1 MYTIYADDALLYSPG
16 DEELSVLSPVLETQC
31 NAAGTLTFVLLPE
44 HPMYSALHKMRTRID
59 VRQDD
64 EIIWRGRV
72 LETETDF
79 YRQKTVTCEGELTYL
94 VDSVLH
100 PYKLADYDGTA
111 AGLFRLYLTRHNE
124 AVSEAQQFQI
134 GNVDIETLS
143 SVENTGYANTW
154 DEISDNLLD
163 IHGGFLRIRH
173 EDGARYLDWTKE
185 SGDTCAQVIRFGEN
199 LLDLSEY
206 VSASEVVT
214 CLIPYAGQSDSK
226 ITIASVNDGK
236 DYIEDAAGIAL
247 YGRIW
252 GVTEFDTKDASTL
265 LEMAKKNLQKRLEET
280 ITITISAVD
289 LHLLDVNAE
298 SFHVGNKVRVV
309 SLPHG
314 IDAEYTCT
322 AISLDLVNPDQSE
335 YTFGTPETG
344 MASTTAATSKAVE
357 VVDTSVEYLRQ
368 IVSDQNTHLL
378 LTDGLITAYT
388 QKKNENTDTL
398 NTVQTTLDGMNG
410 TLSAYVETVD
420 KHTQDITTVR
430 ADLDGMNGTLTAYAE
445 RLGDAESEIT
455 RVQVTLDGI
464 NGELTSKVS
473 KGDLISTI
481 NQTAGE
487 VKISASCINLEGYV
501 TTSEFETVSGWADN
515 FEGDTINCVTLSAFK
530 VNSDDG
536 EFGALS
542 IGDAHISDL
551 TLTGTATI
559 GSLTV
564 GGTSVAPRTLKIGE
578 SSCTFFAPEDA
589 TFELSD
595 MPGYDDA
602 LAAAKS
608 EGASSVHVQALEIAG
623 QNYHSSS
630 KYIEV
635 NLDTTLSNGSTE
647 EGLLSVNASSA
658 YNAGVSDVAI
668 SEITCVDISVGA
680 DTGRVRVVVKLSNGK
695 TRQQVFTLS

>member
-143 SVENTGYANTW
+143 SVENTGYGNTW
-154 DEISDNLLD
+154 DEISGNLLD
-163 IHGGFLRIRH
+163 IHGGFLRVRY
-173 EDGARYLDWTKE
+173 DGDVRYLDWTKE
-185 SGDTCAQVIRFGEN
+185 SGTSCGQVIRFGEN

-214 CLIPYAGQSDSK
+214 CLIPYAGQSGSQ
-226 ITIASVNDGK
+226 ITISSVNGGK

-252 GVTEFDTKDASTL
+252 GVTEFDAKDASTL
-265 LEMAKKNLQKRLEET
+265 LEMAKENLHKRLKET

-298 SFHVGNKVRVV
+298 SFRVGDKVRVV
-309 SLPHG
+309 SPPHG

-322 AISLDLVNPDQSE
+322 AISLDLVSPDQSE

-357 VVDTSVEYLRQ
+357 VVDSSVEYLRQ

-388 QKKNENTDTL
+388 QKTNENTDTL

-564 GGTSVAPRTLKIGE
+564 AKAAASWQKQTVVTGISDALRVSKTSQTITYATPEGGENTINVLTNVQVFAGGHYSTKEISYLGAGTSE
-578 SSCTFFAPEDA
+578 
-589 TFELSD
+589 
-595 MPGYDDA
+595 
-602 LAAAKS
+602 
-608 EGASSVHVQALEIAG
+608 
-623 QNYHSSS
+623 
-630 KYIEV
+630 
-635 NLDTTLSNGSTE
+635 
-647 EGLLSVNASSA
+647 
-658 YNAGVSDVAI
+658 
-668 SEITCVDISVGA
+668 
-680 DTGRVRVVVKLSNGK
+680 
-695 TRQQVFTLS
+695 

>member
-388 QKKNENTDTL
+388 QKTNENTDTL
-398 NTVQTTLDGMNG
+398 NTVQTTLDSMNG

-564 GGTSVAPRTLKIGE
+564 SKVAASWQKQTVVTGI
-578 SSCTFFAPEDA
+578 S
-589 TFELSD
+589 
-595 MPGYDDA
+595 DA
-602 LAAAKS
+602 LRVSKTSQTITYATPEGGENTINVLTNVQVFAGGHYSTKKINYLGA
-608 EGASSVHVQALEIAG
+608 GASE
-623 QNYHSSS
+623 
-630 KYIEV
+630 
-635 NLDTTLSNGSTE
+635 
-647 EGLLSVNASSA
+647 
-658 YNAGVSDVAI
+658 
-668 SEITCVDISVGA
+668 
-680 DTGRVRVVVKLSNGK
+680 
-695 TRQQVFTLS
+695 

>member
-59 VRQDD
+59 IRQDD

-143 SVENTGYANTW
+143 SVENTGYGNTW
-154 DEISDNLLD
+154 DEISDNLID
-163 IHGGFLRIRH
+163 IHGGFLRVRY
-173 EDGARYLDWTKE
+173 DGETRYLDWTKE
-185 SGDTCAQVIRFGEN
+185 SGTSCGQVIRFGEN

-214 CLIPYAGQSDSK
+214 CLIPYAGQGDSQ
-226 ITIASVNDGK
+226 ITIKSVNDGK
-236 DYIEDAAGIAL
+236 DYIEDEAGIAL

-252 GVTEFDTKDASTL
+252 GVTEFDTKDAAKL
-265 LEMAKKNLQKRLEET
+265 LEMAKENLQKRLEEK

-298 SFHVGNKVRVV
+298 SFRVGDKVRVV
-309 SLPHG
+309 SPPHG

-322 AISLDLVNPDQSE
+322 AISLDLVSPDQSE

-378 LTDGLITAYT
+378 LFDGVIDAYT
-388 QKKNENTDTL
+388 TKVDDNTKAI
-398 NTVQTTLDGMNG
+398 NTVQLTLN
-410 TLSAYVETVD
+410 S
-420 KHTQDITTVR
+420 
-430 ADLDGMNGTLTAYAE
+430 
-445 RLGDAESEIT
+445 
-455 RVQVTLDGI
+455 VT
-464 NGELTSKVS
+464 GELTSKVS
-473 KGDLISTI
+473 KDDLVSTI
-481 NQTAGE
+481 NQTAGA
-487 VKISASCINLEGYV
+487 VKISANCIDLEGYV
-501 TTSEFETVSGWADN
+501 TATE
-515 FEGDTINCVTLSAFK
+515 LSAMK
-530 VNSDDG
+530 ADVSWLNGVSLSVAELTARSGAHLGTADADSLG
-536 EFGALS
+536 VSGALS
-542 IGDAHISDL
+542 ANTISANAIGT
-551 TLTGTATI
+551 TLA
-559 GSLTV
+559 LTV
-564 GGTSVAPRTLKIGE
+564 GGVSAAPRTLKIGE

-658 YNAGVSDVAI
+658 YNAGASDVAI
-668 SEITCVDISVGA
+668 SKITCVDISAGA

>member
-44 HPMYSALHKMRTRID
+44 HPLYSALHKMRTRII
-59 VRQDD
+59 VKQDD

-100 PYKLADYDGTA
+100 PYKLADYDSTA
-111 AGLFRLYLTRHNE
+111 AGLFRLYLMRHNE

-134 GNVDIETLS
+134 GDVDIETLS
-143 SVENTGYANTW
+143 SVENTGYGNTW
-154 DEISDNLLD
+154 DEISDNLID
-163 IHGGFLRIRH
+163 VHGGFLRIRH

-185 SGDTCAQVIRFGEN
+185 SGTSCGQVIRFGEN

-236 DYIEDAAGIAL
+236 DYLEDAAGIAL

-252 GVTEFDTKDASTL
+252 GVTEFDTKDASKL
-265 LEMAKKNLQKRLEET
+265 LEMAKENLQKRLKET

-298 SFHVGNKVRVV
+298 SFHVGDKVRVV
-309 SLPHG
+309 STPHG
-314 IDAEYTCT
+314 IDTEYTCT

-378 LTDGLITAYT
+378 LLDGVIDAYT
-388 QKKNENTDTL
+388 TKVDDNTKAI
-398 NTVQTTLDGMNG
+398 NTVQLTLN
-410 TLSAYVETVD
+410 S
-420 KHTQDITTVR
+420 
-430 ADLDGMNGTLTAYAE
+430 
-445 RLGDAESEIT
+445 
-455 RVQVTLDGI
+455 VT
-464 NGELTSKVS
+464 GELTSKVS
-473 KGDLISTI
+473 KDDLVSTI
-481 NQTAGE
+481 NQTAGA
-487 VKISASCINLEGYV
+487 VKISANCIDLEGYV
-501 TTSEFETVSGWADN
+501 TATE
-515 FEGDTINCVTLSAFK
+515 LSAMK
-530 VNSDDG
+530 ADVSWLNGVSLSVAELTARSGAHLNVADATSLSVS
-536 EFGALS
+536 GALS
-542 IGDAHISDL
+542 ANTISANAIGT
-551 TLTGTATI
+551 TLA
-559 GSLTV
+559 LTV
-564 GGTSVAPRTLKIGE
+564 GGVSAAPRTLKIGE
-578 SSCTFFAPEDA
+578 SSCMFFAPEDA

-658 YNAGVSDVAI
+658 YNAGASDVAI
-668 SEITCVDISVGA
+668 SEITCVDISAGA

>member
-335 YTFGTPETG
+335 YTFGTSETG

-388 QKKNENTDTL
+388 QKTNENTDTL

>member
-1 MYTIYADDALLYSPG
+1 MYTIYADDTLLYLPG

-44 HPMYSALHKMRTRID
+44 HPLYSALHKMRTRII
-59 VRQDD
+59 VKQDD

-111 AGLFRLYLTRHNE
+111 AGLFRLYLMRHNE

-134 GNVDIETLS
+134 GDVDIETLS
-143 SVENTGYANTW
+143 SVENTGYGNTW
-154 DEISDNLLD
+154 DEISDNLID
-163 IHGGFLRIRH
+163 VHGGFLRIRH

-185 SGDTCAQVIRFGEN
+185 SGTSCGQVIRFGEN

-214 CLIPYAGQSDSK
+214 CLIPCAGQGDSQ
-226 ITIASVNDGK
+226 ITIASVNGGK

-265 LEMAKKNLQKRLEET
+265 LEMAKENLQKRLKET

-298 SFHVGNKVRVV
+298 SFRVGDKVRVV
-309 SLPHG
+309 SPPHG

-378 LTDGLITAYT
+378 LFDGVIDAYT
-388 QKKNENTDTL
+388 TKVDDNTKAI
-398 NTVQTTLDGMNG
+398 NTVQLTLN
-410 TLSAYVETVD
+410 S
-420 KHTQDITTVR
+420 
-430 ADLDGMNGTLTAYAE
+430 
-445 RLGDAESEIT
+445 
-455 RVQVTLDGI
+455 VT
-464 NGELTSKVS
+464 GELTSKVS
-473 KGDLISTI
+473 KDDLVSTI
-481 NQTAGE
+481 NQTAGA
-487 VKISASCINLEGYV
+487 VKISANCIDLEGYV
-501 TTSEFETVSGWADN
+501 TATELSAMKADVTWLKGLTVDVGILN
-515 FEGDTINCVTLSAFK
+515 TGTLSAGIASVDVLTANVLILGK
-530 VNSDDG
+530 STVG
-536 EFGALS
+536 WQKQTVVTG
-542 IGDAHISDL
+542 ISDALRVSKTSQTITYATPEGGENTINVL
-551 TLTGTATI
+551 TNVQVFA
-559 GSLTV
+559 
-564 GGTSVAPRTLKIGE
+564 GGHYSTKEINYLGA
-578 SSCTFFAPEDA
+578 
-589 TFELSD
+589 
-595 MPGYDDA
+595 
-602 LAAAKS
+602 
-608 EGASSVHVQALEIAG
+608 GASE
-623 QNYHSSS
+623 
-630 KYIEV
+630 
-635 NLDTTLSNGSTE
+635 
-647 EGLLSVNASSA
+647 
-658 YNAGVSDVAI
+658 
-668 SEITCVDISVGA
+668 
-680 DTGRVRVVVKLSNGK
+680 
-695 TRQQVFTLS
+695 

>member
-1 MYTIYADDALLYSPG
+1 MYTIYADDALLYLPG
-16 DEELSVLSPVLETQC
+16 DETLFVLSPVLETQC

-59 VRQDD
+59 VRQED

-111 AGLFRLYLTRHNE
+111 AGLFRLYLTQHNA

-143 SVENTGYANTW
+143 SVENTGYGNTW

-163 IHGGFLRIRH
+163 VHGGFLRIRY
-173 EDGARYLDWTKE
+173 EGETRYLDWTKE
-185 SGDTCAQVIRFGEN
+185 SGESCGQVIRFGEN

-226 ITIASVNDGK
+226 ITISSVNDGK
-236 DYIEDAAGIAL
+236 DYIEDEAGIAL

-252 GVTEFDTKDASTL
+252 GVTEFDAKDAAKL
-265 LEMAKKNLQKRLEET
+265 LEMAKENLQKRLQET

-289 LHLLDVNAE
+289 LHLLDVDTEA
-298 SFHVGNKVRVV
+298 FRVGDKVRVV
-309 SLPHG
+309 SPPHG

-357 VVDTSVEYLRQ
+357 VVDSSVEYLRQ

-378 LTDGLITAYT
+378 LFDGVIDAYT
-388 QKKNENTDTL
+388 TKVDENTDAI
-398 NTVQTTLDGMNG
+398 NTVQLTLN
-410 TLSAYVETVD
+410 S
-420 KHTQDITTVR
+420 IT
-430 ADLDGMNGTLTAYAE
+430 
-445 RLGDAESEIT
+445 
-455 RVQVTLDGI
+455 
-464 NGELTSKVS
+464 GELTSKVS

-481 NQTAGE
+481 NQTAGA
-487 VKISASCINLEGYV
+487 VKISAQCIDLEGYV
-501 TTSEFETVSGWADN
+501 TATE
-515 FEGDTINCVTLSAFK
+515 LSAMK
-530 VNSDDG
+530 ADVSWMKGLSVDV
-536 EFGALS
+536 ALL
-542 IGDAHISDL
+542 D
-551 TLTGTATI
+551 TGILKAGIATM
-559 GSLTV
+559 SALTV
-564 GGTSVAPRTLKIGE
+564 GSTLAAPHTLKIGE
-578 SSCTFFAPEDA
+578 SSCTFFAPDDA

-595 MPGYDDA
+595 MPGYDAA

-608 EGASSVHVQALEIAG
+608 EGAASVYVRSLEVADA
-623 QNYHSSS
+623 NYLASS
-630 KYIEV
+630 KAIET
-635 NLDTTLSNGSTE
+635 NLDITLSNNETSQH
-647 EGLLSVNASSA
+647 LVSVSASGA
-658 YNAGVSDVAI
+658 YNAGYSAGFDDVTI
-668 SEITCVDISVGA
+668 SSITCVDLSAGA
-680 DTGRVRVVVKLSNGK
+680 DTGRVRVVVKTSNGK
-695 TRQQVFTLS
+695 TKQQVFTLS

>member
-59 VRQDD
+59 IRQDD

-143 SVENTGYANTW
+143 SVENTGYGNTW
-154 DEISDNLLD
+154 DEISDNLID
-163 IHGGFLRIRH
+163 IHGGFLRVRY
-173 EDGARYLDWTKE
+173 DGETRYLDWTKE
-185 SGDTCAQVIRFGEN
+185 SGTSCGQVIRFGEN

-214 CLIPYAGQSDSK
+214 CLIPYAGQGDSQ
-226 ITIASVNDGK
+226 ITIKSVNDGK
-236 DYIEDAAGIAL
+236 DYIEDEAGIAL

-252 GVTEFDTKDASTL
+252 GVTEFDTKDAAKL
-265 LEMAKKNLQKRLEET
+265 LEMAKENLQKRLKET

-298 SFHVGNKVRVV
+298 SFRVGDKVRVV
-309 SLPHG
+309 SPPHG

-357 VVDTSVEYLRQ
+357 VADTSVEYLRQ
-368 IVSDQNTHLL
+368 IVSDQHTHLL
-378 LTDGLITAYT
+378 LFDGVIDAYT
-388 QKKNENTDTL
+388 TKVDDNTKAI
-398 NTVQTTLDGMNG
+398 NTVQLTLN
-410 TLSAYVETVD
+410 S
-420 KHTQDITTVR
+420 
-430 ADLDGMNGTLTAYAE
+430 
-445 RLGDAESEIT
+445 
-455 RVQVTLDGI
+455 VT
-464 NGELTSKVS
+464 GELTSKVS
-473 KGDLISTI
+473 KDDLVSTI
-481 NQTAGE
+481 NQTAGA
-487 VKISASCINLEGYV
+487 VKISANCIDLEGYV
-501 TTSEFETVSGWADN
+501 TATE
-515 FEGDTINCVTLSAFK
+515 LSAMK
-530 VNSDDG
+530 ADVSWLNGVSLSVAELTARSGAHLGTADADSLG
-536 EFGALS
+536 VSGALS
-542 IGDAHISDL
+542 ANTISANAIGT
-551 TLTGTATI
+551 TLA
-559 GSLTV
+559 LTV
-564 GGTSVAPRTLKIGE
+564 GGVSAAPRTLKIGE

-658 YNAGVSDVAI
+658 YNAGASDVAI
-668 SEITCVDISVGA
+668 SEITCVDISAGA

>member
-59 VRQDD
+59 VRQGD

-143 SVENTGYANTW
+143 SVENTGYGNTW
-154 DEISDNLLD
+154 DEISDNLID

-185 SGDTCAQVIRFGEN
+185 SGTSCGQVIRFGEN

-214 CLIPYAGQSDSK
+214 CLIPCAGQSGSQ
-226 ITIASVNDGK
+226 ITISSVNGGK

-252 GVTEFDTKDASTL
+252 GVTEFDAKDASTL
-265 LEMAKKNLQKRLEET
+265 LEMAKENLQKRLKET

-298 SFHVGNKVRVV
+298 SFRVGDKVRVV
-309 SLPHG
+309 SPPHG

-322 AISLDLVNPDQSE
+322 AILLDLVNPDQSE

-357 VVDTSVEYLRQ
+357 VVDSSVEYLRQ

-378 LTDGLITAYT
+378 LFDGVIDAYT
-388 QKKNENTDTL
+388 TKVDDNTKAI
-398 NTVQTTLDGMNG
+398 NTVQLTLN
-410 TLSAYVETVD
+410 S
-420 KHTQDITTVR
+420 
-430 ADLDGMNGTLTAYAE
+430 
-445 RLGDAESEIT
+445 
-455 RVQVTLDGI
+455 VT
-464 NGELTSKVS
+464 GELTSKVS
-473 KGDLISTI
+473 KGDLVSTI
-481 NQTAGE
+481 NQTAGA
-487 VKISASCINLEGYV
+487 VKISANCIDLEGYV
-501 TTSEFETVSGWADN
+501 TAKEFETVSGWVDTFNGDFISAARCELDHLDAGQAN
-515 FEGDTINCVTLSAFK
+515 LSETSITGPLTIGGTGVGWQKQTVVTGISDALRVSKTSQTITYATPEGGENTINVLTNVQVFAGGHYSTKEINYL
-530 VNSDDG
+530 
-536 EFGALS
+536 GA
-542 IGDAHISDL
+542 
-551 TLTGTATI
+551 
-559 GSLTV
+559 
-564 GGTSVAPRTLKIGE
+564 
-578 SSCTFFAPEDA
+578 
-589 TFELSD
+589 
-595 MPGYDDA
+595 
-602 LAAAKS
+602 
-608 EGASSVHVQALEIAG
+608 GASE
-623 QNYHSSS
+623 
-630 KYIEV
+630 
-635 NLDTTLSNGSTE
+635 
-647 EGLLSVNASSA
+647 
-658 YNAGVSDVAI
+658 
-668 SEITCVDISVGA
+668 
-680 DTGRVRVVVKLSNGK
+680 
-695 TRQQVFTLS
+695 

>member
-31 NAAGTLTFVLLPE
+31 NAAGTLTLVLLPE

-79 YRQKTVTCEGELTYL
+79 YHQKTVTCEGELTYL

-143 SVENTGYANTW
+143 SVENTGYGNTW
-154 DEISDNLLD
+154 DEISDNLID

-185 SGDTCAQVIRFGEN
+185 SGTSCGQVIRFGEN

-226 ITIASVNDGK
+226 ITIASVNGGK

-252 GVTEFDTKDASTL
+252 GVTEFDTKDATKL
-265 LEMAKKNLQKRLEET
+265 LEMAKENLHKRLKET

-298 SFHVGNKVRVV
+298 SFHVGDKVRVI
-309 SLPHG
+309 SPPHG

-357 VVDTSVEYLRQ
+357 VVDSSVEYLRQ

-378 LTDGLITAYT
+378 LFDGVIDAYT
-388 QKKNENTDTL
+388 TKVDDNTKAI
-398 NTVQTTLDGMNG
+398 NTVQLTLN
-410 TLSAYVETVD
+410 S
-420 KHTQDITTVR
+420 
-430 ADLDGMNGTLTAYAE
+430 
-445 RLGDAESEIT
+445 
-455 RVQVTLDGI
+455 VT
-464 NGELTSKVS
+464 GELTSKVS
-473 KGDLISTI
+473 KDDLVSTI
-481 NQTAGE
+481 NQTAGA
-487 VKISASCINLEGYV
+487 VKISANCIDLEGYV
-501 TTSEFETVSGWADN
+501 TATELSAMKADVSWLKGLTVDVGILSTG
-515 FEGDTINCVTLSAFK
+515 TLSAGIA
-530 VNSDDG
+530 S
-536 EFGALS
+536 L
-542 IGDAHISDL
+542 DAVTANVLILGKSTVGWQKQTVVTGISDALRVSKTSQTITYATPEGGENTINVL
-551 TLTGTATI
+551 TNVQVFAGGHYSTKEISYLGA
-559 GSLTV
+559 
-564 GGTSVAPRTLKIGE
+564 GTSE
-578 SSCTFFAPEDA
+578 
-589 TFELSD
+589 
-595 MPGYDDA
+595 
-602 LAAAKS
+602 
-608 EGASSVHVQALEIAG
+608 
-623 QNYHSSS
+623 
-630 KYIEV
+630 
-635 NLDTTLSNGSTE
+635 
-647 EGLLSVNASSA
+647 
-658 YNAGVSDVAI
+658 
-668 SEITCVDISVGA
+668 
-680 DTGRVRVVVKLSNGK
+680 
-695 TRQQVFTLS
+695 

>member
-16 DEELSVLSPVLETQC
+16 DEELSVLSPMLETQC

-111 AGLFRLYLTRHNE
+111 PGLFRLYLTRHNE

-143 SVENTGYANTW
+143 SVENTGYGNTW
-154 DEISDNLLD
+154 DEISGNLLD
-163 IHGGFLRIRH
+163 IHGGFLRVRH
-173 EDGARYLDWTKE
+173 EGDVRYLDWTKE
-185 SGDTCAQVIRFGEN
+185 SGTSCGQVIRFGEN

-214 CLIPYAGQSDSK
+214 CLIPCAGQSGSQ
-226 ITIASVNDGK
+226 ITISSVNGGK

-252 GVTEFDTKDASTL
+252 GVTEFDAKDASTL
-265 LEMAKKNLQKRLEET
+265 LEMAKENLQKRLKET

-298 SFHVGNKVRVV
+298 SFRVGDKVRVV
-309 SLPHG
+309 SPPHG

-322 AISLDLVNPDQSE
+322 AILLDLVNPDQSE

-357 VVDTSVEYLRQ
+357 VVDSSVEYLRQ

-378 LTDGLITAYT
+378 LFDGVIDAYT
-388 QKKNENTDTL
+388 TKVDDNTKAI
-398 NTVQTTLDGMNG
+398 NTVQLTLN
-410 TLSAYVETVD
+410 S
-420 KHTQDITTVR
+420 
-430 ADLDGMNGTLTAYAE
+430 
-445 RLGDAESEIT
+445 
-455 RVQVTLDGI
+455 VT
-464 NGELTSKVS
+464 GELTSKVS
-473 KGDLISTI
+473 KGDLVSTI
-481 NQTAGE
+481 NQTAGA
-487 VKISASCINLEGYV
+487 VKISANCIDLEGYV
-501 TTSEFETVSGWADN
+501 TAKEFETVSGWVDTFNGDFISAARCELDHLDAGQAN
-515 FEGDTINCVTLSAFK
+515 LSETSITGPLTIGGTGVGWQKQTVVTGISDALRVSKTSQTITYATPEGGENTINVLTNVQVFAGGHYSTKEINYL
-530 VNSDDG
+530 
-536 EFGALS
+536 GA
-542 IGDAHISDL
+542 
-551 TLTGTATI
+551 
-559 GSLTV
+559 
-564 GGTSVAPRTLKIGE
+564 
-578 SSCTFFAPEDA
+578 
-589 TFELSD
+589 
-595 MPGYDDA
+595 
-602 LAAAKS
+602 
-608 EGASSVHVQALEIAG
+608 GASE
-623 QNYHSSS
+623 
-630 KYIEV
+630 
-635 NLDTTLSNGSTE
+635 
-647 EGLLSVNASSA
+647 
-658 YNAGVSDVAI
+658 
-668 SEITCVDISVGA
+668 
-680 DTGRVRVVVKLSNGK
+680 
-695 TRQQVFTLS
+695 

>member
-1 MYTIYADDALLYSPG
+1 M
-16 DEELSVLSPVLETQC
+16 LETQC

-154 DEISDNLLD
+154 DEISDNLID

-185 SGDTCAQVIRFGEN
+185 SGTSCGQVIRFGEN

-214 CLIPYAGQSDSK
+214 CLIPYAGQSGSQ
-226 ITIASVNDGK
+226 ITISSVNGGK

-252 GVTEFDTKDASTL
+252 GVTEFDTKDAAKL
-265 LEMAKKNLQKRLEET
+265 LEMAKENLQKRLKET

-298 SFHVGNKVRVV
+298 SFRVGDKVRVV
-309 SLPHG
+309 SPPHG

-378 LTDGLITAYT
+378 LFDGVIDAYT
-388 QKKNENTDTL
+388 TKVDDNTKAI
-398 NTVQTTLDGMNG
+398 NTVQLTLN
-410 TLSAYVETVD
+410 S
-420 KHTQDITTVR
+420 
-430 ADLDGMNGTLTAYAE
+430 
-445 RLGDAESEIT
+445 
-455 RVQVTLDGI
+455 VT
-464 NGELTSKVS
+464 GELTSKVS
-473 KGDLISTI
+473 KDDLVSTI
-481 NQTAGE
+481 NQTAGA
-487 VKISASCINLEGYV
+487 VKISANCIDLDGYV
-501 TTSEFETVSGWADN
+501 TAKELSAMKADVSWLKGLTVDVGILRT
-515 FEGDTINCVTLSAFK
+515 GTLSAGIA
-530 VNSDDG
+530 S
-536 EFGALS
+536 L
-542 IGDAHISDL
+542 DAV
-551 TLTGTATI
+551 TANVLI
-559 GSLTV
+559 L
-564 GGTSVAPRTLKIGE
+564 GGTSAAPHTLKIGE

-658 YNAGVSDVAI
+658 YNAGASDVAI
-668 SEITCVDISVGA
+668 SEITCVDISAGA

>member
-44 HPMYSALHKMRTRID
+44 HPMYSALHKMRTRII
-59 VRQDD
+59 VKQDD

-134 GNVDIETLS
+134 GDVDIETLS
-143 SVENTGYANTW
+143 SVENTGYGNTW
-154 DEISDNLLD
+154 DEISDNLID

-173 EDGARYLDWTKE
+173 EGGVRYLDWTKE
-185 SGDTCAQVIRFGEN
+185 SGTSCGQVIRFGEN

-214 CLIPYAGQSDSK
+214 CLIPYAGQSDSQ
-226 ITIASVNDGK
+226 ITISSVNGGK

-252 GVTEFDTKDASTL
+252 GVTEFDTKDAAKL
-265 LEMAKKNLQKRLEET
+265 LEMAKENLQKRLKET

-298 SFHVGNKVRVV
+298 SFHVGDKVRVV
-309 SLPHG
+309 STPHG

-378 LTDGLITAYT
+378 LFDGVIDAYT
-388 QKKNENTDTL
+388 TKVDDNTKAI
-398 NTVQTTLDGMNG
+398 NTVQLTLN
-410 TLSAYVETVD
+410 S
-420 KHTQDITTVR
+420 
-430 ADLDGMNGTLTAYAE
+430 
-445 RLGDAESEIT
+445 
-455 RVQVTLDGI
+455 VT
-464 NGELTSKVS
+464 GELTSKVS
-473 KGDLISTI
+473 KDDLVSTI
-481 NQTAGE
+481 NQTAGA
-487 VKISASCINLEGYV
+487 VKISANCIDLEGYV
-501 TTSEFETVSGWADN
+501 TAKQLESGDFWADEFGTQHADIGEIQVTNLYADMSYLTNAQVYGALEVGGALTTSSFTLGESAVGWQKQTVVTGISDALRVSKTSQTITYATPEGGENTINVLTNVQVFAGGHYSTKEISYLGAGTSE
-515 FEGDTINCVTLSAFK
+515 
-530 VNSDDG
+530 
-536 EFGALS
+536 
-542 IGDAHISDL
+542 
-551 TLTGTATI
+551 
-559 GSLTV
+559 
-564 GGTSVAPRTLKIGE
+564 
-578 SSCTFFAPEDA
+578 
-589 TFELSD
+589 
-595 MPGYDDA
+595 
-602 LAAAKS
+602 
-608 EGASSVHVQALEIAG
+608 
-623 QNYHSSS
+623 
-630 KYIEV
+630 
-635 NLDTTLSNGSTE
+635 
-647 EGLLSVNASSA
+647 
-658 YNAGVSDVAI
+658 
-668 SEITCVDISVGA
+668 
-680 DTGRVRVVVKLSNGK
+680 
-695 TRQQVFTLS
+695 

>member
-59 VRQDD
+59 VRQDN

-100 PYKLADYDGTA
+100 PYKLANYDGTA
-111 AGLFRLYLTRHNE
+111 AGLFRLYMTRHNE

-134 GNVDIETLS
+134 GSIDSETLS
-143 SVENTGYANTW
+143 SVENTGYGNTW
-154 DEISDNLLD
+154 DEISGNLID
-163 IHGGFLRIRH
+163 VHGGFLRIRY
-173 EDGARYLDWTKE
+173 DGDVRYLDWTKE
-185 SGDTCAQVIRFGEN
+185 SGTSCGQVIRFGEN

-214 CLIPYAGQSDSK
+214 CLIPYAGQSGSQ
-226 ITIASVNDGK
+226 ITISSVNGGK

-265 LEMAKKNLQKRLEET
+265 LEMAKENLQKRLKET

-298 SFHVGNKVRVV
+298 SFRVGDKVRVV
-309 SLPHG
+309 SPPHG

-322 AISLDLVNPDQSE
+322 AISLDLVSPDQSE

-378 LTDGLITAYT
+378 ITDGLITAYT
-388 QKKNENTDTL
+388 QKTNENTDTL

-420 KHTQDITTVR
+420 KHTQDITTIR

-564 GGTSVAPRTLKIGE
+564 AKAAASWQKQTVVTGIS
-578 SSCTFFAPEDA
+578 
-589 TFELSD
+589 
-595 MPGYDDA
+595 DA
-602 LAAAKS
+602 LRVSKTSQTITYATPEGGENTINVLTNVQVFAGGHYSTKEISYLGA
-608 EGASSVHVQALEIAG
+608 GASE
-623 QNYHSSS
+623 
-630 KYIEV
+630 
-635 NLDTTLSNGSTE
+635 
-647 EGLLSVNASSA
+647 
-658 YNAGVSDVAI
+658 
-668 SEITCVDISVGA
+668 
-680 DTGRVRVVVKLSNGK
+680 
-695 TRQQVFTLS
+695 

>member
-79 YRQKTVTCEGELTYL
+79 YRQKTVTCEGKLTYL

-143 SVENTGYANTW
+143 SVENTGYGNTW
-154 DEISDNLLD
+154 DEISDNLID

-185 SGDTCAQVIRFGEN
+185 SGTSCGQVIRFGEN

-214 CLIPYAGQSDSK
+214 CLIPCAGQSGSQ
-226 ITIASVNDGK
+226 ITISSVNGGK

-252 GVTEFDTKDASTL
+252 GVTEFDAKDASTL
-265 LEMAKKNLQKRLEET
+265 LEMAKENLQKRLKET

-298 SFHVGNKVRVV
+298 SFRVGDKVRVV
-309 SLPHG
+309 SPPHG

-322 AISLDLVNPDQSE
+322 AILLDLVNPDQSE

-357 VVDTSVEYLRQ
+357 VVDSSVEYLRQ

-378 LTDGLITAYT
+378 LFDGVIDAYT
-388 QKKNENTDTL
+388 TKVDDNTKAI
-398 NTVQTTLDGMNG
+398 NTVQLTLN
-410 TLSAYVETVD
+410 S
-420 KHTQDITTVR
+420 
-430 ADLDGMNGTLTAYAE
+430 
-445 RLGDAESEIT
+445 
-455 RVQVTLDGI
+455 VT
-464 NGELTSKVS
+464 GELTSKVS
-473 KGDLISTI
+473 KGDLVSTI
-481 NQTAGE
+481 NQTAGA
-487 VKISASCINLEGYV
+487 VKISANCIDLEGYV
-501 TTSEFETVSGWADN
+501 TAKEFETVSGWVDTFNGDFISAARCELDHLDAGQAN
-515 FEGDTINCVTLSAFK
+515 LSETSITGPLTIGGTGVGWQKQTVVTGISDALRVSKTSQTITYATPEGGENTINVLTNVQVFAGGHYSTKEINYL
-530 VNSDDG
+530 
-536 EFGALS
+536 GA
-542 IGDAHISDL
+542 
-551 TLTGTATI
+551 
-559 GSLTV
+559 
-564 GGTSVAPRTLKIGE
+564 
-578 SSCTFFAPEDA
+578 
-589 TFELSD
+589 
-595 MPGYDDA
+595 
-602 LAAAKS
+602 
-608 EGASSVHVQALEIAG
+608 GASE
-623 QNYHSSS
+623 
-630 KYIEV
+630 
-635 NLDTTLSNGSTE
+635 
-647 EGLLSVNASSA
+647 
-658 YNAGVSDVAI
+658 
-668 SEITCVDISVGA
+668 
-680 DTGRVRVVVKLSNGK
+680 
-695 TRQQVFTLS
+695 

>member
-1 MYTIYADDALLYSPG
+1 MYTIYADDALLYLPG

-59 VRQDD
+59 IRQDD

-143 SVENTGYANTW
+143 SVENTGYGNTW
-154 DEISDNLLD
+154 DEISDNLID
-163 IHGGFLRIRH
+163 IHGGFLRVRY
-173 EDGARYLDWTKE
+173 DGETRYLDWTKE
-185 SGDTCAQVIRFGEN
+185 SGTSCGQVIRFGEN

-214 CLIPYAGQSDSK
+214 CLIPYAGQGDSQ
-226 ITIASVNDGK
+226 ITIKSVNYGK
-236 DYIEDAAGIAL
+236 DYIEDEAGIAL

-252 GVTEFDTKDASTL
+252 GVTEFDAKDASTL
-265 LEMAKKNLQKRLEET
+265 LEMAKENLQKRLKET

-298 SFHVGNKVRVV
+298 SFRVGDKVRVV
-309 SLPHG
+309 SPPHG
-314 IDAEYTCT
+314 IDVEYTCT

-378 LTDGLITAYT
+378 LFDGVIDAYT
-388 QKKNENTDTL
+388 TKVDDNTKAI
-398 NTVQTTLDGMNG
+398 NTVQLTLN
-410 TLSAYVETVD
+410 S
-420 KHTQDITTVR
+420 
-430 ADLDGMNGTLTAYAE
+430 
-445 RLGDAESEIT
+445 
-455 RVQVTLDGI
+455 VT
-464 NGELTSKVS
+464 GELTSKVS
-473 KGDLISTI
+473 KDDLVSTI
-481 NQTAGE
+481 NQTAGA
-487 VKISASCINLEGYV
+487 VKISANCIDLEGYV
-501 TTSEFETVSGWADN
+501 TATE
-515 FEGDTINCVTLSAFK
+515 LSAMK
-530 VNSDDG
+530 ADVSWLNGVSLSVAELTARSGAHLGTADADSLG
-536 EFGALS
+536 VSGALS
-542 IGDAHISDL
+542 ANTISANAIGT
-551 TLTGTATI
+551 TLA
-559 GSLTV
+559 LTV
-564 GGTSVAPRTLKIGE
+564 GGVSAAPRTLKIGE

-658 YNAGVSDVAI
+658 YNAGASDVAI
-668 SEITCVDISVGA
+668 SEITCVDISAGA

>member
-16 DEELSVLSPVLETQC
+16 DEELSVLSPVLETSC
-31 NAAGTLTFVLLPE
+31 NAAGTLTFVLLPA
-44 HPMYSALHKMRTRID
+44 HPLYDKLQKLKTRIR
-59 VRQDD
+59 VMQDD

-72 LETETDF
+72 LETESDF

-143 SVENTGYANTW
+143 SVENTGYGNTW
-154 DEISDNLLD
+154 DEISDNLID

-185 SGDTCAQVIRFGEN
+185 SGTSCGQVIRFGEN

-214 CLIPYAGQSDSK
+214 CLIPCAGQSGSQ
-226 ITIASVNDGK
+226 ITISSVNGGK

-252 GVTEFDTKDASTL
+252 GVTEFDAKDASTL
-265 LEMAKKNLQKRLEET
+265 LEMAKENLQKRLKET

-298 SFHVGNKVRVV
+298 SFRVGDKVRVV
-309 SLPHG
+309 SPPHG

-322 AISLDLVNPDQSE
+322 AILLDLVNPDQSE

-357 VVDTSVEYLRQ
+357 VVDSSVEYLRQ

-378 LTDGLITAYT
+378 LFDGVIDAYT
-388 QKKNENTDTL
+388 TK
-398 NTVQTTLDGMNG
+398 
-410 TLSAYVETVD
+410 VD
-420 KHTQDITTVR
+420 QHTQDITTVR

-551 TLTGTATI
+551 KLTGTATI

-564 GGTSVAPRTLKIGE
+564 AKAAASWQKQTVVTGIS
-578 SSCTFFAPEDA
+578 
-589 TFELSD
+589 
-595 MPGYDDA
+595 DA
-602 LAAAKS
+602 LRVSKTSQTITYATPEGGENTINVLTNVQVFAGGHYSTKEIS
-608 EGASSVHVQALEIAG
+608 YLGAS
-623 QNYHSSS
+623 
-630 KYIEV
+630 
-635 NLDTTLSNGSTE
+635 
-647 EGLLSVNASSA
+647 AS
-658 YNAGVSDVAI
+658 
-668 SEITCVDISVGA
+668 E
-680 DTGRVRVVVKLSNGK
+680 
-695 TRQQVFTLS
+695 

>member
-1 MYTIYADDALLYSPG
+1 MYTIYADDTLLYLPG

-79 YRQKTVTCEGELTYL
+79 YHQKTVTCEGELTYL

-143 SVENTGYANTW
+143 SVENTGYGNTW
-154 DEISDNLLD
+154 DEISDNLID

-185 SGDTCAQVIRFGEN
+185 SGTSCGQVIRFGEN

-226 ITIASVNDGK
+226 ITIASVNGGK

-252 GVTEFDTKDASTL
+252 GVTEFDTKDATKL
-265 LEMAKKNLQKRLEET
+265 LEMAKENLHKRLKET

-298 SFHVGNKVRVV
+298 SFHVGDKVRVI
-309 SLPHG
+309 SPPHG

-357 VVDTSVEYLRQ
+357 VVDSSVEYLRQ

-378 LTDGLITAYT
+378 LFDGVIDAYT
-388 QKKNENTDTL
+388 TKVDDNTKAI
-398 NTVQTTLDGMNG
+398 NTVQLTLN
-410 TLSAYVETVD
+410 S
-420 KHTQDITTVR
+420 
-430 ADLDGMNGTLTAYAE
+430 
-445 RLGDAESEIT
+445 
-455 RVQVTLDGI
+455 VT
-464 NGELTSKVS
+464 GELTSKVS
-473 KGDLISTI
+473 KDDLVSTI
-481 NQTAGE
+481 NQTAGA
-487 VKISASCINLEGYV
+487 VKISANCIDLEGYV
-501 TTSEFETVSGWADN
+501 TATELSAMKADVSWLKGLTVDVGILSTG
-515 FEGDTINCVTLSAFK
+515 TLSAGIA
-530 VNSDDG
+530 S
-536 EFGALS
+536 L
-542 IGDAHISDL
+542 DAVTANVLILGKSTVGWQKQTVVTGISDALRVSKTSQTITYATPEGGENTINVL
-551 TLTGTATI
+551 TNVQVFAGGHYSTKEISYLGA
-559 GSLTV
+559 
-564 GGTSVAPRTLKIGE
+564 GTSE
-578 SSCTFFAPEDA
+578 
-589 TFELSD
+589 
-595 MPGYDDA
+595 
-602 LAAAKS
+602 
-608 EGASSVHVQALEIAG
+608 
-623 QNYHSSS
+623 
-630 KYIEV
+630 
-635 NLDTTLSNGSTE
+635 
-647 EGLLSVNASSA
+647 
-658 YNAGVSDVAI
+658 
-668 SEITCVDISVGA
+668 
-680 DTGRVRVVVKLSNGK
+680 
-695 TRQQVFTLS
+695 

>member
-1 MYTIYADDALLYSPG
+1 MYTIYADDTLLYLPG

-143 SVENTGYANTW
+143 SVENTGYGNTW
-154 DEISDNLLD
+154 DEISDNLID

-173 EDGARYLDWTKE
+173 EDGARYLDWTKA
-185 SGDTCAQVIRFGEN
+185 SGTSCGQVIRFGKN

-214 CLIPYAGQSDSK
+214 CLIPYAGQGDSQ
-226 ITIASVNDGK
+226 ITIKSVNDGK
-236 DYIEDAAGIAL
+236 DYIEDEAGIAL

-252 GVTEFDTKDASTL
+252 GVTEFDAKDASTL
-265 LEMAKKNLQKRLEET
+265 LEMAKENLQKRLKET

-298 SFHVGNKVRVV
+298 SFRVGDKVRVV
-309 SLPHG
+309 SPPHG
-314 IDAEYTCT
+314 IDVEYTCT

-378 LTDGLITAYT
+378 LFDGVIDAYT
-388 QKKNENTDTL
+388 TKVDDNTKAI
-398 NTVQTTLDGMNG
+398 NTVQLTLN
-410 TLSAYVETVD
+410 S
-420 KHTQDITTVR
+420 
-430 ADLDGMNGTLTAYAE
+430 
-445 RLGDAESEIT
+445 
-455 RVQVTLDGI
+455 VT
-464 NGELTSKVS
+464 GELTSKVS
-473 KGDLISTI
+473 KDDLVSTI
-481 NQTAGE
+481 NQTAGA
-487 VKISASCINLEGYV
+487 VKISANCIDLEGYV
-501 TTSEFETVSGWADN
+501 TATE
-515 FEGDTINCVTLSAFK
+515 LSAMK
-530 VNSDDG
+530 ADVSWLNGVSLSVAELTARSGAHLGTADADSLG
-536 EFGALS
+536 VSGALS
-542 IGDAHISDL
+542 ANTISANAIGT
-551 TLTGTATI
+551 TLA
-559 GSLTV
+559 LTV
-564 GGTSVAPRTLKIGE
+564 GGVSAAPRTLKIGE

-658 YNAGVSDVAI
+658 YNAGASDVAI
-668 SEITCVDISVGA
+668 SKITCVDISAGA

>member
-1 MYTIYADDALLYSPG
+1 M
-16 DEELSVLSPVLETQC
+16 
-31 NAAGTLTFVLLPE
+31 
-44 HPMYSALHKMRTRID
+44 
-59 VRQDD
+59 
-64 EIIWRGRV
+64 

-143 SVENTGYANTW
+143 SVENTGYGNTW
-154 DEISDNLLD
+154 DEISANLID
-163 IHGGFLRIRH
+163 VHGGFLRIRH
-173 EDGARYLDWTKE
+173 EDGARYLDWTKA
-185 SGDTCAQVIRFGEN
+185 SGTSCGQVIRFGEN

-214 CLIPYAGQSDSK
+214 CLIPYAGQGDSQ
-226 ITIASVNDGK
+226 ITIKSVNGGK

-252 GVTEFDTKDASTL
+252 GVTEFDAKDASTL
-265 LEMAKKNLQKRLEET
+265 LEMAKENLQKRLKET

-298 SFHVGNKVRVV
+298 SFRIGDKVRVV
-309 SLPHG
+309 SPPHG

-378 LTDGLITAYT
+378 LFDGVIDAYT
-388 QKKNENTDTL
+388 TKVDDNTKAI
-398 NTVQTTLDGMNG
+398 NTVQLTLN
-410 TLSAYVETVD
+410 S
-420 KHTQDITTVR
+420 
-430 ADLDGMNGTLTAYAE
+430 
-445 RLGDAESEIT
+445 
-455 RVQVTLDGI
+455 VT
-464 NGELTSKVS
+464 GELTSKVS
-473 KGDLISTI
+473 KDDLVSTI
-481 NQTAGE
+481 NQTAGA
-487 VKISASCINLEGYV
+487 VKISAQCIDLEGYV
-501 TTSEFETVSGWADN
+501 TATE
-515 FEGDTINCVTLSAFK
+515 LSAMK
-530 VNSDDG
+530 ADVSWLNGVSLSVAELTARSGAHLNVADATSLSVS
-536 EFGALS
+536 GALS
-542 IGDAHISDL
+542 ANTISANAIGT
-551 TLTGTATI
+551 TLA
-559 GSLTV
+559 LTV
-564 GGTSVAPRTLKIGE
+564 GGVSAAPRTLKIGE
-578 SSCTFFAPEDA
+578 SSCMFFAPEDA

-658 YNAGVSDVAI
+658 YNAGASDVAI
-668 SEITCVDISVGA
+668 SEITCVDISAGA

>member
-59 VRQDD
+59 VRQDN

-100 PYKLADYDGTA
+100 PYKLANYDGTA
-111 AGLFRLYLTRHNE
+111 AGLFRLYMTRHNE

-134 GNVDIETLS
+134 GSIDIETLS
-143 SVENTGYANTW
+143 SVENTGYGNTW
-154 DEISDNLLD
+154 DEISGNLID
-163 IHGGFLRIRH
+163 VHGGFLRIRY
-173 EDGARYLDWTKE
+173 DGDVRYLDWTKE
-185 SGDTCAQVIRFGEN
+185 SGTSCGQVIRFGEN

-206 VSASEVVT
+206 VSALEVVT
-214 CLIPYAGQSDSK
+214 CLIPYAGQSGSQ
-226 ITIASVNDGK
+226 ITISSVNGGK

-265 LEMAKKNLQKRLEET
+265 LEMAKENLQKRLKET

-298 SFHVGNKVRVV
+298 SFRVGDKVRVV
-309 SLPHG
+309 SPPHG

-322 AISLDLVNPDQSE
+322 AISLDLVSPDQSE

-378 LTDGLITAYT
+378 ITDGLITAYT
-388 QKKNENTDTL
+388 QKTNENTDTL

-420 KHTQDITTVR
+420 KHTQDITTIR

-564 GGTSVAPRTLKIGE
+564 AKAAASWQKQTVVTGIS
-578 SSCTFFAPEDA
+578 
-589 TFELSD
+589 
-595 MPGYDDA
+595 DA
-602 LAAAKS
+602 LRVSKTSQTITYATPEGGENTINVLTNVQVFAGGHYSTKEISYLGA
-608 EGASSVHVQALEIAG
+608 GASE
-623 QNYHSSS
+623 
-630 KYIEV
+630 
-635 NLDTTLSNGSTE
+635 
-647 EGLLSVNASSA
+647 
-658 YNAGVSDVAI
+658 
-668 SEITCVDISVGA
+668 
-680 DTGRVRVVVKLSNGK
+680 
-695 TRQQVFTLS
+695 

>member
-16 DEELSVLSPVLETQC
+16 DEELSVLSPVLETSC
-31 NAAGTLTFVLLPE
+31 NAAGTLTFVLLPA
-44 HPMYSALHKMRTRID
+44 HPLYDKQLQKLKTRIR
-59 VRQDD
+59 VMQDD

-72 LETETDF
+72 LETESDF

-124 AVSEAQQFQI
+124 AVSEAQQFQV

-143 SVENTGYANTW
+143 SVENMGYGNTW
-154 DEISDNLLD
+154 DEISGNLID
-163 IHGGFLRIRH
+163 VHGGFLRVRY
-173 EDGARYLDWTKE
+173 DGETRYLDWTKE
-185 SGDTCAQVIRFGEN
+185 SGTSCGQVIRFGEN

-214 CLIPYAGQSDSK
+214 CLIPYAGQGDSQ
-226 ITIASVNDGK
+226 ITIKSVNDGK
-236 DYIEDAAGIAL
+236 DYIEDEAGIAL

-252 GVTEFDTKDASTL
+252 GVTEFDTEDATKL
-265 LEMAKKNLQKRLEET
+265 LEMAKENLQKRLKET

-298 SFHVGNKVRVV
+298 SFRVGDKVRAV
-309 SLPHG
+309 SPPHG

-335 YTFGTPETG
+335 YTFGTPEAG

-357 VVDTSVEYLRQ
+357 VVDSSVEYLRQ

-378 LTDGLITAYT
+378 LFDGVIDAYT
-388 QKKNENTDTL
+388 TKVDDNTKAL
-398 NTVQTTLDGMNG
+398 NTVQLTLN
-410 TLSAYVETVD
+410 S
-420 KHTQDITTVR
+420 
-430 ADLDGMNGTLTAYAE
+430 
-445 RLGDAESEIT
+445 
-455 RVQVTLDGI
+455 VT
-464 NGELTSKVS
+464 GELTSKVS

-481 NQTAGE
+481 NQTAGA
-487 VKISASCINLEGYV
+487 VKISANCIDLDGYV
-501 TTSEFETVSGWADN
+501 TATE
-515 FEGDTINCVTLSAFK
+515 LSAMK
-530 VNSDDG
+530 ADVSWLNGVSLSVAELTARSGAHLGTADATSLSVS
-536 EFGALS
+536 GALS
-542 IGDAHISDL
+542 ANTISANAIGT
-551 TLTGTATI
+551 TLA
-559 GSLTV
+559 LTV
-564 GGTSVAPRTLKIGE
+564 GGVSAAPRTLKIGE

-608 EGASSVHVQALEIAG
+608 EGASSVHVQALEISG

-635 NLDTTLSNGSTE
+635 NLDTTLSNGNTE

-668 SEITCVDISVGA
+668 SEITCVDISAGA

>member
-1 MYTIYADDALLYSPG
+1 MYTIYADDTLLYSPG

-44 HPMYSALHKMRTRID
+44 HPLYSALHKMRTRID

-72 LETETDF
+72 LETESDF

-143 SVENTGYANTW
+143 SVENTGYGNTW
-154 DEISDNLLD
+154 DEISDNLID
-163 IHGGFLRIRH
+163 IHGGFLRVRY
-173 EDGARYLDWTKE
+173 DGETRYLDWTKE
-185 SGDTCAQVIRFGEN
+185 SGTSCGQVIRFGEN

-214 CLIPYAGQSDSK
+214 CLIPYAGQSGSQ
-226 ITIASVNDGK
+226 ITIKSVNDGK

-265 LEMAKKNLQKRLEET
+265 LEMAKENLHKRLKET

-298 SFHVGNKVRVV
+298 SFRVGDKVRVV
-309 SLPHG
+309 SPPHG

-378 LTDGLITAYT
+378 LFDGVIDAYT
-388 QKKNENTDTL
+388 TKVDDNTKAINTVRLTL
-398 NTVQTTLDGMNG
+398 N
-410 TLSAYVETVD
+410 S
-420 KHTQDITTVR
+420 
-430 ADLDGMNGTLTAYAE
+430 
-445 RLGDAESEIT
+445 
-455 RVQVTLDGI
+455 VT
-464 NGELTSKVS
+464 GELTSKVS
-473 KGDLISTI
+473 KDDLVSTI
-481 NQTAGE
+481 NQTAGA
-487 VKISASCINLEGYV
+487 VKISAQCIDLEGYV
-501 TTSEFETVSGWADN
+501 TAKELSAMKADVTWLKGLAVDVSILKTGNLSAGIASADALTANVFILGKSAADWQKQTVVTGISDALRVSKTSQTITYATP
-515 FEGDTINCVTLSAFK
+515 EGGENTINVLTNVK
-530 VNSDDG
+530 VFAGGHYSTK
-536 EFGALS
+536 E
-542 IGDAHISDL
+542 ISYL
-551 TLTGTATI
+551 
-559 GSLTV
+559 
-564 GGTSVAPRTLKIGE
+564 
-578 SSCTFFAPEDA
+578 
-589 TFELSD
+589 
-595 MPGYDDA
+595 
-602 LAAAKS
+602 
-608 EGASSVHVQALEIAG
+608 GAS
-623 QNYHSSS
+623 
-630 KYIEV
+630 
-635 NLDTTLSNGSTE
+635 
-647 EGLLSVNASSA
+647 AS
-658 YNAGVSDVAI
+658 
-668 SEITCVDISVGA
+668 E
-680 DTGRVRVVVKLSNGK
+680 
-695 TRQQVFTLS
+695 

>member
-59 VRQDD
+59 IRQDD

-143 SVENTGYANTW
+143 SVENTGYGNTW
-154 DEISDNLLD
+154 DEISDNLID
-163 IHGGFLRIRH
+163 IHGGFLRVRY
-173 EDGARYLDWTKE
+173 DGETRYLDWTKE
-185 SGDTCAQVIRFGEN
+185 SGTSCGQVIRFGEN

-214 CLIPYAGQSDSK
+214 CLIPYAGQGDSQ
-226 ITIASVNDGK
+226 ITIKSVNDGK
-236 DYIEDAAGIAL
+236 DYIEDEAGIAL

-252 GVTEFDTKDASTL
+252 GVTEFDTKDAAKL
-265 LEMAKKNLQKRLEET
+265 LEMAKENLQKRLKET

-298 SFHVGNKVRVV
+298 SFRVGDKVRVV
-309 SLPHG
+309 SPPHG

-368 IVSDQNTHLL
+368 IVSDQHTHLL
-378 LTDGLITAYT
+378 LFDGVIDAYT
-388 QKKNENTDTL
+388 TKVNDNTKAI
-398 NTVQTTLDGMNG
+398 NTVQLTLN
-410 TLSAYVETVD
+410 S
-420 KHTQDITTVR
+420 
-430 ADLDGMNGTLTAYAE
+430 
-445 RLGDAESEIT
+445 
-455 RVQVTLDGI
+455 VT
-464 NGELTSKVS
+464 GELTSKVS
-473 KGDLISTI
+473 KDDLVSTI
-481 NQTAGE
+481 NQTAGA
-487 VKISASCINLEGYV
+487 VKISANCIDLEGYV
-501 TTSEFETVSGWADN
+501 TATE
-515 FEGDTINCVTLSAFK
+515 LSAMK
-530 VNSDDG
+530 ADVSWLNGVSLSVAELTARSGAHLGTADADSLG
-536 EFGALS
+536 VSGALS
-542 IGDAHISDL
+542 ANTISANAIGT
-551 TLTGTATI
+551 TLA
-559 GSLTV
+559 LTV
-564 GGTSVAPRTLKIGE
+564 GGVSAAPRTLKIGE

-658 YNAGVSDVAI
+658 YNAGASDVAI
-668 SEITCVDISVGA
+668 SEITCVDISAGA

>member
-143 SVENTGYANTW
+143 SVENTGYGNTW
-154 DEISDNLLD
+154 DEISGNLLD
-163 IHGGFLRIRH
+163 IHGGFLRVRH
-173 EDGARYLDWTKE
+173 EGDVRYLDWTKE
-185 SGDTCAQVIRFGEN
+185 SGTSCGQVIRFGEN

-214 CLIPYAGQSDSK
+214 CLIPYAGQSGSQ
-226 ITIASVNDGK
+226 ITISSVNGGK

-252 GVTEFDTKDASTL
+252 GVTEFDAKDASTL
-265 LEMAKKNLQKRLEET
+265 LEMARENLQKRLKEK

-298 SFHVGNKVRVV
+298 SFRVGDKVRVV
-309 SLPHG
+309 SPPHG

-322 AISLDLVNPDQSE
+322 AISLDLVSPDQSE

-357 VVDTSVEYLRQ
+357 VVDSSVEYLRQ

-378 LTDGLITAYT
+378 ITDGLITAYT
-388 QKKNENTDTL
+388 QKTNENTNTL

-410 TLSAYVETVD
+410 TLSSYVETVD
-420 KHTQDITTVR
+420 QHTQDITTVR
-430 ADLDGMNGTLTAYAE
+430 ADLDGMSGTLTAYAE

-515 FEGDTINCVTLSAFK
+515 FEGGTINCVTLSAFK

-564 GGTSVAPRTLKIGE
+564 AKAAASWQKQTVVTGISDALRVSKTSQTITYATPEGGENTINVLTNVQVFAGGLYSTKEISYLGAGTSE
-578 SSCTFFAPEDA
+578 
-589 TFELSD
+589 
-595 MPGYDDA
+595 
-602 LAAAKS
+602 
-608 EGASSVHVQALEIAG
+608 
-623 QNYHSSS
+623 
-630 KYIEV
+630 
-635 NLDTTLSNGSTE
+635 
-647 EGLLSVNASSA
+647 
-658 YNAGVSDVAI
+658 
-668 SEITCVDISVGA
+668 
-680 DTGRVRVVVKLSNGK
+680 
-695 TRQQVFTLS
+695 

>member
-72 LETETDF
+72 LETESDF

-143 SVENTGYANTW
+143 SVENTGYGNTW
-154 DEISDNLLD
+154 DEISDNLID
-163 IHGGFLRIRH
+163 IHGGFLRVRY
-173 EDGARYLDWTKE
+173 DGETRYLDWTKE
-185 SGDTCAQVIRFGEN
+185 SGTSCGQVIRFGEN

-214 CLIPYAGQSDSK
+214 CLIPCAGQSGSQ
-226 ITIASVNDGK
+226 ITISSVNGGK

-265 LEMAKKNLQKRLEET
+265 LEMAKENLHKRLKET

-298 SFHVGNKVRVV
+298 SFRVGDKVRVV
-309 SLPHG
+309 SPPHG

-378 LTDGLITAYT
+378 LFDGVIDAYT
-388 QKKNENTDTL
+388 TKVDDNTKAI
-398 NTVQTTLDGMNG
+398 NTVQLTLN
-410 TLSAYVETVD
+410 S
-420 KHTQDITTVR
+420 
-430 ADLDGMNGTLTAYAE
+430 
-445 RLGDAESEIT
+445 
-455 RVQVTLDGI
+455 VT
-464 NGELTSKVS
+464 GELTSKVS
-473 KGDLISTI
+473 KDDLVSTI
-481 NQTAGE
+481 NQTAGA
-487 VKISASCINLEGYV
+487 VKISAQCIDLEGYV
-501 TTSEFETVSGWADN
+501 TATELSAMKADVTWLKGLTVDVGILN
-515 FEGDTINCVTLSAFK
+515 TGTLSAGIAS
-530 VNSDDG
+530 VD
-536 EFGALS
+536 ALTANVLILGKS
-542 IGDAHISDL
+542 TVGWQKQTVVTGISDALRVSKTSQTITYATPEGGENTINVL
-551 TLTGTATI
+551 TNVQVFA
-559 GSLTV
+559 
-564 GGTSVAPRTLKIGE
+564 GGHYSTKEISYL
-578 SSCTFFAPEDA
+578 
-589 TFELSD
+589 
-595 MPGYDDA
+595 
-602 LAAAKS
+602 
-608 EGASSVHVQALEIAG
+608 GAS
-623 QNYHSSS
+623 
-630 KYIEV
+630 
-635 NLDTTLSNGSTE
+635 
-647 EGLLSVNASSA
+647 AS
-658 YNAGVSDVAI
+658 
-668 SEITCVDISVGA
+668 E
-680 DTGRVRVVVKLSNGK
+680 
-695 TRQQVFTLS
+695 

>member
-16 DEELSVLSPVLETQC
+16 DEELSVLSPVLETSC
-31 NAAGTLTFVLLPE
+31 NAAGTLTFVLLPA
-44 HPMYSALHKMRTRID
+44 HPLYDKLQKLKTRIR
-59 VRQDD
+59 VMQDD

-72 LETETDF
+72 LETESDF

-143 SVENTGYANTW
+143 SVENTGYGNTW
-154 DEISDNLLD
+154 DEISDNLID

-173 EDGARYLDWTKE
+173 EDGARYLDWTKA
-185 SGDTCAQVIRFGEN
+185 SGTSCGQIIRFGEN

-214 CLIPYAGQSDSK
+214 CLIPYAGQSDSQ
-226 ITIASVNDGK
+226 ITISSVNGGK

-252 GVTEFDTKDASTL
+252 GVTEFDTKDAAKL
-265 LEMAKKNLQKRLEET
+265 LEMAKENLQKRLKET
-280 ITITISAVD
+280 ITITISAVN

-298 SFHVGNKVRVV
+298 SFHVGDKVRVI
-309 SLPHG
+309 SPPHG

-378 LTDGLITAYT
+378 LFDGVIDAYT
-388 QKKNENTDTL
+388 TKVDDNTKAI
-398 NTVQTTLDGMNG
+398 NTVQLTLN
-410 TLSAYVETVD
+410 S
-420 KHTQDITTVR
+420 
-430 ADLDGMNGTLTAYAE
+430 
-445 RLGDAESEIT
+445 
-455 RVQVTLDGI
+455 VT
-464 NGELTSKVS
+464 GELTSKVS
-473 KGDLISTI
+473 KDDLVSTI
-481 NQTAGE
+481 NQTAGA
-487 VKISASCINLEGYV
+487 VKISANCIDLEGYV
-501 TTSEFETVSGWADN
+501 TATE
-515 FEGDTINCVTLSAFK
+515 LSAMK
-530 VNSDDG
+530 ADVSWLNGVSLSVAELTARSGAHLGVADATSLG
-536 EFGALS
+536 VSGALS
-542 IGDAHISDL
+542 ANTISANAIGA
-551 TLTGTATI
+551 TL
-559 GSLTV
+559 SLTV

-608 EGASSVHVQALEIAG
+608 EGASSVHVQALEISG

-658 YNAGVSDVAI
+658 YNAGAGDVAI
-668 SEITCVDISVGA
+668 SEITCVDISAGA

>member
-1 MYTIYADDALLYSPG
+1 MYTIYADDSLLYLPG

-100 PYKLADYDGTA
+100 PYKLADYDSTA

-143 SVENTGYANTW
+143 SVENTGYGNTW
-154 DEISDNLLD
+154 DEISGNLLD
-163 IHGGFLRIRH
+163 IHGGFLRVRH
-173 EDGARYLDWTKE
+173 EGGVRYLDWTKE
-185 SGDTCAQVIRFGEN
+185 SGTSCGQVIRFGEN

-214 CLIPYAGQSDSK
+214 CLIPYAGQGDSR
-226 ITIASVNDGK
+226 ITIESVNDGK
-236 DYIEDAAGIAL
+236 DYIEDEAGIAL

-252 GVTEFDTKDASTL
+252 GVTEFDTEDATKL
-265 LEMAKKNLQKRLEET
+265 LEMAKENLQKRLKET

-298 SFHVGNKVRVV
+298 SFRVGDKVRVV
-309 SLPHG
+309 SPPHG

-322 AISLDLVNPDQSE
+322 AISLDLVSPDQSE

-378 LTDGLITAYT
+378 ITDGLITAYT
-388 QKKNENTDTL
+388 QKTNENTDTL
-398 NTVQTTLDGMNG
+398 NTVQATLDGMNG
-410 TLSAYVETVD
+410 TLTSYVETVD
-420 KHTQDITTVR
+420 QHTQDITTVR

-564 GGTSVAPRTLKIGE
+564 AKAAASWQKQTVVTGIS
-578 SSCTFFAPEDA
+578 
-589 TFELSD
+589 
-595 MPGYDDA
+595 DA
-602 LAAAKS
+602 LRVSKTSQTITYATPEGGENTINVLTNVQVFAGGHYSTKEISYLGA
-608 EGASSVHVQALEIAG
+608 GASE
-623 QNYHSSS
+623 
-630 KYIEV
+630 
-635 NLDTTLSNGSTE
+635 
-647 EGLLSVNASSA
+647 
-658 YNAGVSDVAI
+658 
-668 SEITCVDISVGA
+668 
-680 DTGRVRVVVKLSNGK
+680 
-695 TRQQVFTLS
+695 

>member
-1 MYTIYADDALLYSPG
+1 MYTIYADDTLLYSPG
-16 DEELSVLSPVLETQC
+16 DEELSVLSPVLETSC
-31 NAAGTLTFVLLPE
+31 NAAGTLTFVLLPA
-44 HPMYSALHKMRTRID
+44 HPLYDKLQKLKTRIR
-59 VRQDD
+59 VMQDD

-111 AGLFRLYLTRHNE
+111 AGLFRLYLTRHNDVVE
-124 AVSEAQQFQI
+124 DFQQFQI
-134 GNVDIETLS
+134 GSIDIETLS
-143 SVENTGYANTW
+143 SVENTGYGNTW
-154 DEISDNLLD
+154 DEISGNLLD

-185 SGDTCAQVIRFGEN
+185 SGTSCGQVIRFGEN

-214 CLIPYAGQSDSK
+214 CLIPYAGQSDSQ
-226 ITIASVNDGK
+226 ITISSVNGGK

-252 GVTEFDTKDASTL
+252 GVTEFDAKDASTL
-265 LEMAKKNLQKRLEET
+265 LEMAKENLQKRLKET

-298 SFHVGNKVRVV
+298 SFRVGDKVRVV
-309 SLPHG
+309 SPPHG

-322 AISLDLVNPDQSE
+322 AISLDLVSPDQSE

-357 VVDTSVEYLRQ
+357 VVDSSVEYLRQ

-378 LTDGLITAYT
+378 LFDGVIDAYT
-388 QKKNENTDTL
+388 TKVDDNTKAI
-398 NTVQTTLDGMNG
+398 NTVQLTLN
-410 TLSAYVETVD
+410 S
-420 KHTQDITTVR
+420 
-430 ADLDGMNGTLTAYAE
+430 
-445 RLGDAESEIT
+445 
-455 RVQVTLDGI
+455 VT
-464 NGELTSKVS
+464 GELTSKVS
-473 KGDLISTI
+473 KDDLVSTI
-481 NQTAGE
+481 NQTAGA
-487 VKISASCINLEGYV
+487 VKISANCIDLDGYV
-501 TTSEFETVSGWADN
+501 TAKELSAMKADVSWLKGLTVDVGILRT
-515 FEGDTINCVTLSAFK
+515 GTLSAGIA
-530 VNSDDG
+530 S
-536 EFGALS
+536 L
-542 IGDAHISDL
+542 DAV
-551 TLTGTATI
+551 TANVLI
-559 GSLTV
+559 L
-564 GGTSVAPRTLKIGE
+564 GGTSAAPHTLKIGE

-658 YNAGVSDVAI
+658 YNAGASDVAI
-668 SEITCVDISVGA
+668 SEITCVDISAGA

>member
-59 VRQDD
+59 IRQDD

-143 SVENTGYANTW
+143 SVENTGYGNTW
-154 DEISDNLLD
+154 DEISDNLID
-163 IHGGFLRIRH
+163 IHGGFLRVRY
-173 EDGARYLDWTKE
+173 DGETRYLDWTKE
-185 SGDTCAQVIRFGEN
+185 SGTSCGQVIRFGEN

-214 CLIPYAGQSDSK
+214 CLIPYAGQGDSQ
-226 ITIASVNDGK
+226 ITIKSVNDGK
-236 DYIEDAAGIAL
+236 DYIEDEAGIAL

-252 GVTEFDTKDASTL
+252 GVTEFDTKDAAKL
-265 LEMAKKNLQKRLEET
+265 LEMAKENLQKRLEEK

-298 SFHVGNKVRVV
+298 SFRVGDKVRVV
-309 SLPHG
+309 SPPHG

-378 LTDGLITAYT
+378 LFDGVIDAYT
-388 QKKNENTDTL
+388 TKVDDNTKAI
-398 NTVQTTLDGMNG
+398 NTVQLTLN
-410 TLSAYVETVD
+410 S
-420 KHTQDITTVR
+420 
-430 ADLDGMNGTLTAYAE
+430 
-445 RLGDAESEIT
+445 
-455 RVQVTLDGI
+455 VT
-464 NGELTSKVS
+464 GELTSKVS
-473 KGDLISTI
+473 KDDLVSTI
-481 NQTAGE
+481 NQTAGA
-487 VKISASCINLEGYV
+487 VKISANCIDLEGYV
-501 TTSEFETVSGWADN
+501 TATE
-515 FEGDTINCVTLSAFK
+515 LSAMK
-530 VNSDDG
+530 ADVSWLNGVSLSVAELTARSGAHLGTADADSLG
-536 EFGALS
+536 VSGALS
-542 IGDAHISDL
+542 ANTISANAIGT
-551 TLTGTATI
+551 TLA
-559 GSLTV
+559 LTV
-564 GGTSVAPRTLKIGE
+564 GGVSAAPRTLKIGE

-658 YNAGVSDVAI
+658 YNAGASDVAI
-668 SEITCVDISVGA
+668 SEITCVDISAGA

>member
-1 MYTIYADDALLYSPG
+1 MYTIYADDALLYAPG

-143 SVENTGYANTW
+143 SVENTGYGNTW
-154 DEISDNLLD
+154 DEISDNLID
-163 IHGGFLRIRH
+163 IHGGFLRVRY
-173 EDGARYLDWTKE
+173 DGETRYLDWTKE
-185 SGDTCAQVIRFGEN
+185 SGTSCGQVIRFGEN

-214 CLIPYAGQSDSK
+214 CLIPYAGQGDSQ
-226 ITIASVNDGK
+226 ITIKSVNDGK
-236 DYIEDAAGIAL
+236 DYIEDEAGIAL

-252 GVTEFDTKDASTL
+252 GVTEFDTKDAAKL
-265 LEMAKKNLQKRLEET
+265 LEMAKENLQKRLEEK

-298 SFHVGNKVRVV
+298 SFRVGDKVRVV
-309 SLPHG
+309 SPPHG

-378 LTDGLITAYT
+378 LFDGVIDAYT
-388 QKKNENTDTL
+388 TKVDDNTKAI
-398 NTVQTTLDGMNG
+398 NTVQLTLN
-410 TLSAYVETVD
+410 S
-420 KHTQDITTVR
+420 
-430 ADLDGMNGTLTAYAE
+430 
-445 RLGDAESEIT
+445 
-455 RVQVTLDGI
+455 VT
-464 NGELTSKVS
+464 GELTSKVS
-473 KGDLISTI
+473 KDDLVSTI
-481 NQTAGE
+481 NQTAGA
-487 VKISASCINLEGYV
+487 VKISANCIDLEGYV
-501 TTSEFETVSGWADN
+501 TATE
-515 FEGDTINCVTLSAFK
+515 LSAMK
-530 VNSDDG
+530 ADVSWLNGVSLSVAELTARSGAHLGTADAYSLG
-536 EFGALS
+536 VSGALS
-542 IGDAHISDL
+542 ANTISANAIGT
-551 TLTGTATI
+551 TLA
-559 GSLTV
+559 LTV
-564 GGTSVAPRTLKIGE
+564 GGVSAAPRTLKIGK
-578 SSCTFFAPEDA
+578 SSCTFFAPKDA

-602 LAAAKS
+602 LAAAKR

-658 YNAGVSDVAI
+658 YNAGASDVAI
-668 SEITCVDISVGA
+668 SKITCVDISAGA

>member
-16 DEELSVLSPVLETQC
+16 DEELSVLSPMLETQC

-44 HPMYSALHKMRTRID
+44 HPMYSAMHKMRTRI
-59 VRQDD
+59 VVKQDD

-72 LETETDF
+72 LETESDF

-94 VDSVLH
+94 VDSVLY

-143 SVENTGYANTW
+143 SVENTGYGNTW
-154 DEISDNLLD
+154 DEISGNLID

-185 SGDTCAQVIRFGEN
+185 SGTSCGQVIRFGEN

-214 CLIPYAGQSDSK
+214 CLIPYAGQSGSQ
-226 ITIASVNDGK
+226 ITISSVNGGK

-252 GVTEFDTKDASTL
+252 GVTEFDAKDASTL
-265 LEMAKKNLQKRLEET
+265 LEMAKENLQKRLKEK

-298 SFHVGNKVRVV
+298 SFRVGDKVRVV
-309 SLPHG
+309 SPPHG

-357 VVDTSVEYLRQ
+357 VVDSSVEYLRQ

-378 LTDGLITAYT
+378 LFDGVIDAYT
-388 QKKNENTDTL
+388 TKVDDNTKAI
-398 NTVQTTLDGMNG
+398 NTVQLTLN
-410 TLSAYVETVD
+410 S
-420 KHTQDITTVR
+420 
-430 ADLDGMNGTLTAYAE
+430 
-445 RLGDAESEIT
+445 
-455 RVQVTLDGI
+455 VT
-464 NGELTSKVS
+464 GELTSKVS
-473 KGDLISTI
+473 KDDLVSTI
-481 NQTAGE
+481 NQTAGA
-487 VKISASCINLEGYV
+487 VKISANCIDLEGYV
-501 TTSEFETVSGWADN
+501 TATELSAMKADVTWLKGLTVDVGILN
-515 FEGDTINCVTLSAFK
+515 TGTLSAGIAS
-530 VNSDDG
+530 VD
-536 EFGALS
+536 ALTANVLILGKS
-542 IGDAHISDL
+542 TVGWQKQTVVTGISDALRVSKTSQTITYATPEGGENTINVL
-551 TLTGTATI
+551 TNVQVFA
-559 GSLTV
+559 
-564 GGTSVAPRTLKIGE
+564 GGHYSTKEISYLGA
-578 SSCTFFAPEDA
+578 
-589 TFELSD
+589 
-595 MPGYDDA
+595 
-602 LAAAKS
+602 
-608 EGASSVHVQALEIAG
+608 GASE
-623 QNYHSSS
+623 
-630 KYIEV
+630 
-635 NLDTTLSNGSTE
+635 
-647 EGLLSVNASSA
+647 
-658 YNAGVSDVAI
+658 
-668 SEITCVDISVGA
+668 
-680 DTGRVRVVVKLSNGK
+680 
-695 TRQQVFTLS
+695 

>member
-1 MYTIYADDALLYSPG
+1 MYTIYADDTLLYLPG

-44 HPMYSALHKMRTRID
+44 HPLYSALHKMRTRII
-59 VRQDD
+59 VKQDD

-134 GNVDIETLS
+134 GDVDIETLS
-143 SVENTGYANTW
+143 SVENTGYGNTW
-154 DEISDNLLD
+154 DEISDNLID

-173 EDGARYLDWTKE
+173 EGGVRYLDWTKE
-185 SGDTCAQVIRFGEN
+185 SGTSCGQVIRFGEN

-236 DYIEDAAGIAL
+236 DYLEDAAGIAL

-252 GVTEFDTKDASTL
+252 GVTEFDTKDASKL
-265 LEMAKKNLQKRLEET
+265 LEMAKENLQKRLKET

-298 SFHVGNKVRVV
+298 SFHVGDKVRVV
-309 SLPHG
+309 SPPHG

-378 LTDGLITAYT
+378 LFDGIIDAYT
-388 QKKNENTDTL
+388 TKTDQNTDDII
-398 NTVQTTLDGMNG
+398 TVQA
-410 TLSAYVETVD
+410 TLSSVT
-420 KHTQDITTVR
+420 
-430 ADLDGMNGTLTAYAE
+430 GTLTAYAE
-445 RLGDAESEIT
+445 RIGDTENEIT
-455 RVQVTLDGI
+455 RVQATLDAIDGTL
-464 NGELTSKVS
+464 ETKVS

-481 NQTAGE
+481 NQSAGK
-487 VKISASCINLEGYV
+487 VKISANCIDLEGYV
-501 TTSEFETVSGWADN
+501 TASEFETVSGWADN

-564 GGTSVAPRTLKIGE
+564 GKAAASWQKQTVVTGIS
-578 SSCTFFAPEDA
+578 
-589 TFELSD
+589 
-595 MPGYDDA
+595 DA
-602 LAAAKS
+602 LRVSKTSQTITYATPEGGENTINVLTNVQVFAGGHYSTKEINYIGA
-608 EGASSVHVQALEIAG
+608 GASE
-623 QNYHSSS
+623 
-630 KYIEV
+630 
-635 NLDTTLSNGSTE
+635 
-647 EGLLSVNASSA
+647 
-658 YNAGVSDVAI
+658 
-668 SEITCVDISVGA
+668 
-680 DTGRVRVVVKLSNGK
+680 
-695 TRQQVFTLS
+695 

>member
-16 DEELSVLSPVLETQC
+16 DEELSVLSPMLETQC

-154 DEISDNLLD
+154 DEISDNLID

-185 SGDTCAQVIRFGEN
+185 SGTSCGQVIRFGEN

-214 CLIPYAGQSDSK
+214 CLIPYAGQSGSQ
-226 ITIASVNDGK
+226 ITISSVNGGK

-252 GVTEFDTKDASTL
+252 GVTEFDTKDAAKL
-265 LEMAKKNLQKRLEET
+265 LEMAKENLQKRLKET

-298 SFHVGNKVRVV
+298 SFRVGDKVRVV
-309 SLPHG
+309 SPPHG

-322 AISLDLVNPDQSE
+322 AISLDLVSPDQSE

-357 VVDTSVEYLRQ
+357 VVDSSVEYLRQ

-388 QKKNENTDTL
+388 QKTNENTYTL

-410 TLSAYVETVD
+410 TLTSYVSITNQ
-420 KHTQDITTVR
+420 HTQEITTVKQTM
-430 ADLDGMNGTLTAYAE
+430 DGVSGTLE
-445 RLGDAESEIT
+445 
-455 RVQVTLDGI
+455 
-464 NGELTSKVS
+464 SKVS
-473 KGDLISTI
+473 KGDVVSVI
-481 NQTAGE
+481 NQSAGA
-487 VKISASCINLEGYV
+487 VKISANCIDLEGYV
-501 TTSEFETVSGWADN
+501 TATELSAMKADVTWLKGLTVDVGILN
-515 FEGDTINCVTLSAFK
+515 TGTLSAGIAS
-530 VNSDDG
+530 VD
-536 EFGALS
+536 ALTANVLILGKS
-542 IGDAHISDL
+542 TVGWQKQTVVTGISDALRVSKTSQTITYATPEGGENTINVL
-551 TLTGTATI
+551 TNVQVFAGGHYSTKEINYLGA
-559 GSLTV
+559 
-564 GGTSVAPRTLKIGE
+564 GTSE
-578 SSCTFFAPEDA
+578 
-589 TFELSD
+589 
-595 MPGYDDA
+595 
-602 LAAAKS
+602 
-608 EGASSVHVQALEIAG
+608 
-623 QNYHSSS
+623 
-630 KYIEV
+630 
-635 NLDTTLSNGSTE
+635 
-647 EGLLSVNASSA
+647 
-658 YNAGVSDVAI
+658 
-668 SEITCVDISVGA
+668 
-680 DTGRVRVVVKLSNGK
+680 
-695 TRQQVFTLS
+695 

>member
-59 VRQDD
+59 VRQDN

-100 PYKLADYDGTA
+100 PYKLANYDGTA
-111 AGLFRLYLTRHNE
+111 AGLFRLYMTRHNE

-134 GNVDIETLS
+134 GSIDIETLS
-143 SVENTGYANTW
+143 SVENTGYGNTW
-154 DEISDNLLD
+154 DEISGNLID
-163 IHGGFLRIRH
+163 VHGGFLRIRY
-173 EDGARYLDWTKE
+173 DGDVRYLDWTKE
-185 SGDTCAQVIRFGEN
+185 SGTSCGQVIRFGEN

-214 CLIPYAGQSDSK
+214 CLIPYAGQSGSQ
-226 ITIASVNDGK
+226 ITISSVNGGK

-265 LEMAKKNLQKRLEET
+265 LEMAKENLQKRLKET

-298 SFHVGNKVRVV
+298 SFRVGDKVRVV
-309 SLPHG
+309 SPPHG

-322 AISLDLVNPDQSE
+322 AISLDLVSPDQSE

-344 MASTTAATSKAVE
+344 MASTTAAMSKAVE

-378 LTDGLITAYT
+378 ITDGLITAYT
-388 QKKNENTDTL
+388 QKTNENTDTL

-420 KHTQDITTVR
+420 KHTQDITTIR

-564 GGTSVAPRTLKIGE
+564 AKAAASWQKQTVVTGIS
-578 SSCTFFAPEDA
+578 
-589 TFELSD
+589 
-595 MPGYDDA
+595 DA
-602 LAAAKS
+602 LRVSKTSQTITYATPEGGENTINVLTNVQVFAGGHYSTKEISYLGA
-608 EGASSVHVQALEIAG
+608 GASE
-623 QNYHSSS
+623 
-630 KYIEV
+630 
-635 NLDTTLSNGSTE
+635 
-647 EGLLSVNASSA
+647 
-658 YNAGVSDVAI
+658 
-668 SEITCVDISVGA
+668 
-680 DTGRVRVVVKLSNGK
+680 
-695 TRQQVFTLS
+695 